1 MPFDGRLMDL
11 SMIPQKNAYNHQL
24 FRLFVHISSSPTI
37 SHELKPA
44 IDLPTD
50 LNWIWTEL
58 KPIDKQNWWKFT
70 MLCCTDCKHKPDQN
84 LYVCIFR
91 CPDEQKR
98 LQLCPEPPLY
108 PMITIK
114 APVPWKCSIQ
124 VAKNRLEQILMV
136 NHPVI
141 RACNML
147 WHNLYNNLIIVDSA
161 SFYAGDVPYHAETIT
176 EMIHKSCKI
185 TRDVSVGRL

>member
-1 MPFDGRLMDL
+1 MLQIYFLNPVGGC
-11 SMIPQKNAYNHQL
+11 AT
-24 FRLFVHISSSPTI
+24 SSSNPHPNTLALTG
-37 SHELKPA
+37 SLVQHTSTSVMYFL
-44 IDLPTD
+44 TV
-50 LNWIWTEL
+50 
-58 KPIDKQNWWKFT
+58 
-70 MLCCTDCKHKPDQN
+70 CKH
-84 LYVCIFR
+84 LFR

-98 LQLCPEPPLY
+98 LQLYPEPPLY

-141 RACNML
+141 RAVNML

-161 SFYAGDVPYHAETIT
+161 SFYTGDVPFHAETIT

-185 TRDVSVGRL
+185 TRDVRDWKLITQPPLLNHPYLPYLCAPLLLKSGSSVPGWSFS